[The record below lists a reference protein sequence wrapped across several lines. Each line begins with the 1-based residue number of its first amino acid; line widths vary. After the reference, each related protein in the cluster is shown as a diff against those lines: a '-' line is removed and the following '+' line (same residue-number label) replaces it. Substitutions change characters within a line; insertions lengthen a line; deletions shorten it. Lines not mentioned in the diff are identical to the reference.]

1 MREFSRKSGFLT
13 ALVMIT
19 VMFIGSIAEAQSRPP
34 RTAAERA
41 LYEKAVRACNSPAY
55 SNGATPFINY
65 EKGWFRCVEPRYMR

>member
-1 MREFSRKSGFLT
+1 MRDLCRNSGQLT
-13 ALVMIT
+13 TLVMIT
-19 VMFIGSIAEAQSRPP
+19 IFILSSTAEAQSRPP

-65 EKGWFRCVEPRYMR
+65 KKGWFRCVEPRYMR